1 MGIFERFGIMRSI
14 LTVECVGWFGT
25 KEYLSV
31 IFRNIRRSIRKI
43 NQLRARA
50 HFSIHGD
57 CHRSGL
63 CRIGVSHTASNRNF
77 TAQSGSSQAMTS
89 SRWPSYQVTFRWPS
103 GDHQVT
109 FRWPSGDFQVTFRR
123 WCWES
128 VAAWSS
134 GAGCATSMAGRP
146 SPRCAPANVQVEK
159 YCWQMQG
166 FNWKQDL
173 WTV

>member
-43 NQLRARA
+43 NQLKVRA

-63 CRIGVSHTASNRNF
+63 CRIGCRILPPT
-77 TAQSGSSQAMTS
+77 GISQHRVAHRR
-89 SRWPSYQVTFRWPS
+89 RWPAAGDLQVTSRWPS
-103 GDHQVT
+103 GDGVGNLWQLGRLVPAVQRRWMVVRHRGAHLQM
-109 FRWPSGDFQVTFRR
+109 FRWRNIVDK
-123 WCWES
+123 CK
-128 VAAWSS
+128 A
-134 GAGCATSMAGRP
+134 SMENKICGL
-146 SPRCAPANVQVEK
+146 CV
-159 YCWQMQG
+159 
-166 FNWKQDL
+166 
-173 WTV
+173 

>member
-43 NQLRARA
+43 NHLKVRA

-89 SRWPSYQVTFRWPS
+89 SRWPSGDLQVTSRWPS
-103 GDHQVT
+103 GDGVGNLWQLGRLV
-109 FRWPSGDFQVTFRR
+109 PAVQRR
-123 WCWES
+123 WL
-128 VAAWSS
+128 VVRHR
-134 GAGCATSMAGRP
+134 GAHLQMFSWRNIVDKCKASMENKICGL
-146 SPRCAPANVQVEK
+146 CV
-159 YCWQMQG
+159 
-166 FNWKQDL
+166 
-173 WTV
+173 